1 MEHAIHPRRV
11 LVTGGTGFFGLALLR
26 QWWQARQAGLIHAD
40 WVVWSRHPKRFLQQH
55 PQWAQVPGLTFEQ
68 VDVQLPHTY
77 PAAADFSHVF
87 HLATD
92 STQGALAT
100 PLSRFDAI
108 YGGTRHVLEYA
119 HRCGAKRFLLASSG
133 AVYGPQPADLSHMS
147 ETYPG
152 ACDPAD
158 VRQAYGCAK
167 RAAEGLAFAFGQA
180 RALEVVVARC
190 FAFSG
195 EDLPVDVHFAVGN
208 FVRDAV
214 CSSAIVI
221 RGNGTAVRSYL
232 DQQDLADWLW
242 WLVTLGQ
249 AGQAYNVGSDQPV
262 SMIELAQRVSQLQ
275 GQRKPVR
282 ILGADLGGLRS
293 RYVPCVDKILKESG
307 LKPRFDLDASLSK
320 MLRVV
325 AAHAGVGM
333 VDCAQ
338 S

>member
-1 MEHAIHPRRV
+1 MEHALHPQRV

-26 QWWQARQAGLIHAD
+26 QWWHARQAGLIHAD
-40 WVVWSRHPKRFLQQH
+40 WVVWSRYPERFLLRH
-55 PQWAQVPGLTFEQ
+55 PQWAQVLGLTFEQ

-77 PAAADFSHVF
+77 PKATAFSHVL

-108 YGGTRHVLEYA
+108 YGGTRHVLDYA

-133 AVYGPQPADLSHMS
+133 AVYGTQTADLPQLS
-147 ETYPG
+147 ETYPA

-167 RAAEGLAFAFGQA
+167 RAAEGLAFAFGEA

-195 EDLPVDVHFAVGN
+195 EDLSVDVHFAVGN

-214 CSSAIVI
+214 RSHAILI
-221 RGNGTAVRSYL
+221 RGDGTAVRSYL

-242 WLVTLGQ
+242 WLVTMGR

-262 SMIELAQRVSQLQ
+262 SMIELAQRVSQLH
-275 GQRKPVR
+275 GQRTPVR

-307 LKPRFDLDASLSK
+307 LKPRVSLDASLSK

-325 AAHAGVGM
+325 EAGGNVGA
-333 VDCAQ
+333 VDCAHR
-338 S
+338 